1 MLRSVVRSSL
11 KARYLVVALA
21 AALMFFGVGQL
32 ERMPVD
38 VFPEFA
44 PPRVEIQIPCVGLS
58 AAEVESL
65 VTIPFEQSIAG
76 LPGLDVIR
84 SKSVP
89 QLASIELF
97 FKLGTNIFKARQ
109 LVQERVIVAS
119 RTLPNWAAPPV
130 IYPPVSTTGRVMEI
144 GLSSD
149 KMSRLDLSMVAYW
162 AIRARLLRVP
172 GVSNVAM
179 WGERIKRMSVQ
190 VDPRLLRKHGVSLE
204 NVFETTGDALDAGIL
219 LFTSGIN
226 VGTGGFIDT
235 PNQRFQTQPVLPIK
249 GPRDLGEITVEG
261 KNGRSLPLKDLGR
274 VVWDTPQ
281 PIGDAVI
288 NNGPGL
294 MLVVEKY
301 PWANTLEVT
310 RGVEQALDELRPGLP
325 GIQIEP
331 RIFQA
336 ANFIRVAIA
345 NLRRALIIGSILVF
359 LVLIFFLWEWRTAL
373 ISLIAIPLSLITAAL
388 ILDMSHATIN
398 TMVLAGMVIAVGVVV
413 DDAIIDV
420 ENIVRRL
427 RQHRLEGIKL
437 SPARIVLEASLEVRS
452 AIIFA
457 TLIDVATL
465 VPILFVKGLTG
476 SLFAPLALS
485 YGIAVL
491 ASLLVALT
499 VTPALGFIMLRNAP
513 IERHVSPLVRWLHR
527 AYQRVL
533 EPTLRHPLRTASV
546 GLAIVAAGALVIP
559 RLGESLLPQ
568 FKERDFLIH
577 WISKPGTSLPEER
590 RIVTAVSRDLR
601 SIPGIRSF
609 GSHIGQAFTAE
620 EVVGVNFGENW
631 ISVDPSADRDKTV
644 GAIEDVTAKYPGLY
658 HDLLTYFNER
668 VDEVLAGSTEPIAV
682 RIFGQDLHELRDK
695 ALEIQKRLSEIPGIS
710 EQHISFQED
719 VPQVEVTVNLA
730 AAHRYGLKPGDVRR
744 AASILMTGEEASGVF
759 IGDREFD
766 VAVWSIP
773 RVRQS
778 VSDISRLLLDTP
790 SGGHVLLGDVADVRI
805 RPTPNAIER
814 EGDSRKIDVEA
825 NVEGRDLGS
834 VVPDVQRTLE
844 QVKFPLGYHAELLGE
859 YAERQQAQRRLLVLA
874 AVALLGVF
882 LLLRTA
888 FHDWRLAWLAFL
900 DLPIALAGGVLAIF
914 FLGDSLISIGSL
926 VGFLTVMGISTRNGI
941 MMITH
946 FQHLE
951 RQEGEPFG
959 FGLVVRGAKER
970 LSPIMMTA
978 LATGV
983 AVVPLAI
990 AGNLPGHEIEHPMAV
1005 VIIGGLLTSSFVN
1018 LFIVPTYYLRI
1029 GHRRRARDEAPTE
1042 PNAGEA

>member
-1 MLRSVVRSSL
+1 
-11 KARYLVVALA
+11 
-21 AALMFFGVGQL
+21 
-32 ERMPVD
+32 
-38 VFPEFA
+38 
-44 PPRVEIQIPCVGLS
+44 
-58 AAEVESL
+58 
-65 VTIPFEQSIAG
+65 
-76 LPGLDVIR
+76 
-84 SKSVP
+84 
-89 QLASIELF
+89 
-97 FKLGTNIFKARQ
+97 
-109 LVQERVIVAS
+109 
-119 RTLPNWAAPPV
+119 
-130 IYPPVSTTGRVMEI
+130 
-144 GLSSD
+144 
-149 KMSRLDLSMVAYW
+149 
-162 AIRARLLRVP
+162 
-172 GVSNVAM
+172 
-179 WGERIKRMSVQ
+179 
-190 VDPRLLRKHGVSLE
+190 
-204 NVFETTGDALDAGIL
+204 
-219 LFTSGIN
+219 
-226 VGTGGFIDT
+226 
-235 PNQRFQTQPVLPIK
+235 
-249 GPRDLGEITVEG
+249 
-261 KNGRSLPLKDLGR
+261 
-274 VVWDTPQ
+274 
-281 PIGDAVI
+281 
-288 NNGPGL
+288 
-294 MLVVEKY
+294 
-301 PWANTLEVT
+301 
-310 RGVEQALDELRPGLP
+310 
-325 GIQIEP
+325 
-331 RIFQA
+331 
-336 ANFIRVAIA
+336 
-345 NLRRALIIGSILVF
+345 
-359 LVLIFFLWEWRTAL
+359 
-373 ISLIAIPLSLITAAL
+373 
-388 ILDMSHATIN
+388 
-398 TMVLAGMVIAVGVVV
+398 
-413 DDAIIDV
+413 
-420 ENIVRRL
+420 
-427 RQHRLEGIKL
+427 
-437 SPARIVLEASLEVRS
+437 
-452 AIIFA
+452 
-457 TLIDVATL
+457 
-465 VPILFVKGLTG
+465 
-476 SLFAPLALS
+476 
-485 YGIAVL
+485 
-491 ASLLVALT
+491 
-499 VTPALGFIMLRNAP
+499 
-513 IERHVSPLVRWLHR
+513 
-527 AYQRVL
+527 
-533 EPTLRHPLRTASV
+533 
-546 GLAIVAAGALVIP
+546 
-559 RLGESLLPQ
+559 
-568 FKERDFLIH
+568 
-577 WISKPGTSLPEER
+577 
-590 RIVTAVSRDLR
+590 VTAVSRDLR

-644 GAIEDVTAKYPGLY
+644 GAIEDVIAKYPGLY

-730 AAHRYGLKPGDVRR
+730 AAHRYGIKPGDVRR
-744 AASILMTGEEASGVF
+744 AASILMTGEESSGVF

-790 SGGHVLLGDVADVRI
+790 SGGHVPLGDVADVRI

-834 VVPDVQRTLE
+834 VVRDVQRTLE

-1042 PNAGEA
+1042 PNGGEA